1 MPISAFLPQNGHG
14 FNSLFIIFFLLCP
27 ISSAHK
33 TNIRTLRLEKI
44 ISFRS
49 WFFPPVKNTHK
60 LFADRAA
67 LLFRLGQNRTAP
79 VLYPS
84 VPVEYLTPL
93 IVFFKLSF
101 KLLLLMKKF
110 VLRYQLHTKRTDQS
124 YQRQQITALA
134 YVKIVYVIA
143 VFLCSVRKHFYFRFI
158 FPHVYNTT
166 HPLFLTIQLCKRS
179 LYNN

>member
-1 MPISAFLPQNGHG
+1 M
-14 FNSLFIIFFLLCP
+14 
-27 ISSAHK
+27 
-33 TNIRTLRLEKI
+33 
-44 ISFRS
+44 
-49 WFFPPVKNTHK
+49 
-60 LFADRAA
+60 
-67 LLFRLGQNRTAP
+67 
-79 VLYPS
+79 YPS
-84 VPVEYLTPL
+84 VPVENLSPL

-110 VLRYQLHTKRTDQS
+110 VLRYQLHAERADQS

-179 LYNN
+179 LYNNQSFYTPENKSFYRAILTFYGIAVKTADPRQYRQQYFHALPGVLSRLCCPAAL